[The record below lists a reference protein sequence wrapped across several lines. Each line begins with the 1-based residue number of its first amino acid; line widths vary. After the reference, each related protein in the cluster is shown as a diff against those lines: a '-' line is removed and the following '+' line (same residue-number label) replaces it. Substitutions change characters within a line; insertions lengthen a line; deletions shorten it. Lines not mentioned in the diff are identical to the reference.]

1 MFSALA
7 LSVGSASSAP
17 PAPRLSS
24 VLPHSPSVCRSFAA
38 LLLVVLPAGAS
49 ILKVGVAKEKDPTG
63 QADLARATFS

>member
-24 VLPHSPSVCRSFAA
+24 LLPHSPSVCRSFAA

-49 ILKVGVAKEKDPTG
+49 ILKVAKAKRSYRTG
-63 QADLARATFS
+63 